1 MEGFFQLLN
10 AFMRYETLETSGCMF
25 PCLKKCLIFCTFIF
39 GLMFL
44 FTACGPAEA
53 ESNKHPK
60 SPEKN
65 ATVTADTA
73 AIKNLSNEA
82 REIPSLRSLIIQ
94 QNGTKLVEEYFRN
107 GRPGR
112 TMNTKSASKSI
123 ISLLA
128 GIAVD
133 KGFIKSVDDRI
144 SSYLPE
150 YFENIDDS
158 LKHSITVKDVLTM
171 RTGLE
176 TTSFHNYGA
185 WVTSDDWVAWAL
197 ERPMDD
203 RPGGDMRYSTGTSHL
218 LSVIISRASGM
229 STKAFAEKYLFAPM
243 DIEVGGWDRD
253 PQGNYMGGNNLAL
266 KPADM
271 LKLGQMVLD
280 GGIWEGDRIVSKEWL
295 ADSFKTYTRS
305 NYNPY
310 DYGYMWWNRDVAG
323 YKTFFAWGY
332 GGQYIF
338 IIPEL
343 DAVVVMMS
351 SLANASQRRR
361 YKEPVFN
368 LLRSEIIPNVL
379 ERYSGTK

>member
-1 MEGFFQLLN
+1 MEGFIQLLN

-25 PCLKKCLIFCTFIF
+25 PCLKKCSIFCAFIF

-44 FTACGPAEA
+44 FTSCGPVEA
-53 ESNKHPK
+53 ESNKHQK
-60 SPEKN
+60 SAEKN

-112 TMNTKSASKSI
+112 AMNTKSASKSI

-218 LSVIISRASGM
+218 LSVIISRTSGM

-271 LKLGQMVLD
+271 LKLGQMVLN